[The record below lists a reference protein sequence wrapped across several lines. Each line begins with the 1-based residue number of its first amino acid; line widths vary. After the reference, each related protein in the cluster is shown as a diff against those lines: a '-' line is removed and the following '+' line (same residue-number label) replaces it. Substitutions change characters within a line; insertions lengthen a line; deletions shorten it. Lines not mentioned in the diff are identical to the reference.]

1 MTASRPPIFIFDVG
15 GVLIRHDNDLL
26 SDRLAAEC
34 ADPLAT
40 RPRLN
45 DGVHNRA
52 VGTGE
57 MGMAELHRRLTAE
70 YGFLAD
76 FGTFLAIWNSH
87 FSEEPDMEP
96 VLRTLVQ
103 HYRTVFFSNTNAAH
117 WAHVTAHYPVL
128 AHGHHAYLS
137 HELGLVKPE
146 PASFLRVLERER
158 CTPAD
163 AIFIDDRAENV
174 EAAVALGLD
183 GILFTDAASF
193 RRALADRGINL

>member
-1 MTASRPPIFIFDVG
+1 MTRPTFIFDVG
-15 GVLIRHDNDLL
+15 GVFVRHDNDLL
-26 SDRLAAEC
+26 SDRLAARC
-34 ADPLAT
+34 ADPRAT

-45 DGVHNRA
+45 DGVHNRE
-52 VGTGE
+52 VGTGA
-57 MGMAELHRRLTAE
+57 MDMAELHRRLAAE

-76 FGTFLAIWNSH
+76 YTTFLAIWNSH
-87 FSEEPDMEP
+87 FSEEPGMEP
-96 VLRTLVQ
+96 VLRALAQ

-128 AHGHHAYLS
+128 ALGHHAYLS

-158 CTPAD
+158 CAAVD

-174 EAAVALGLD
+174 EAAVALGMD

-193 RRALADRGINL
+193 RQALADRGIDL

>member
-1 MTASRPPIFIFDVG
+1 MTWPTFIFDVG

-26 SDRLAAEC
+26 SDRLAAQC
-34 ADPLAT
+34 ADPPAT

-45 DGVHNRA
+45 DGVHNRE
-52 VGTGE
+52 VGTGR
-57 MGMAELHRRLTAE
+57 MDMVELHRRLARE

-76 FGTFLAIWNSH
+76 YATFLAIWNSH

-96 VLRTLVQ
+96 ILRALSSR
-103 HYRTVFFSNTNAAH
+103 YRTVFFSNTNAAH

-137 HELGLVKPE
+137 HELALVKPD
-146 PASFLRVLERER
+146 PASLLRVLELER
-158 CTPAD
+158 CAPAD

-174 EAAVALGLD
+174 EAAVALGMD
-183 GILFTDAASF
+183 GILFTDAARF
-193 RRALADRGINL
+193 RAALVDRGIDL